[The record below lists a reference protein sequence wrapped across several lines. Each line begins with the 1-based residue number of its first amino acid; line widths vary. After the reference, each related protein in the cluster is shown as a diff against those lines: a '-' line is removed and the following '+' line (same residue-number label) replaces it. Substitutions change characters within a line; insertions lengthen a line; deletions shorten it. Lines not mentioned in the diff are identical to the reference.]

1 MVACATSGME
11 AMGMTGHYHP
21 PNRLRLAI
29 HDGLIISRELA
40 LFGADAFLWAL
51 RGQWR
56 RLRRM
61 LAAAVEAVLS

>member
-1 MVACATSGME
+1 VRALERPYARSGE
-11 AMGMTGHYHP
+11 GAP
-21 PNRLRLAI
+21 
-29 HDGLIISRELA
+29 LILSRELA

-61 LAAAVEAVLS
+61 LAAAVEAVLSLS